1 MPLPGLLLMRPLE
14 RLPVQQVEVEQLQ
27 QPGFHCPSWVQ
38 KTGAASSAASA
49 WLLQDHGREGSS
61 SRRGRHLLPT
71 TWEAVLLPSSQ
82 AAVASLRFQF
92 PASSLQLQPLGTA
105 NLTTRSDPYL
115 PKSASLTTRSDPY
128 RPKYGFLDEPRNFSE
143 FAAGYLAHRE
153 DILLR

>member
-1 MPLPGLLLMRPLE
+1 MPLPGLLLKRPLE

-49 WLLQDHGREGSS
+49 WPLQDRGREGSS
-61 SRRGRHLLPT
+61 SRRGRYLLPT

-92 PASSLQLQPLGTA
+92 PATSLQRQLPGPA
-105 NLTTRSDPYL
+105 SLTTRSDPYL
-115 PKSASLTTRSDPY
+115 PKSANLTTRSDPY
-128 RPKYGFLDEPRNFSE
+128 RPKYDFLDAPRNFS
-143 FAAGYLAHRE
+143 ALVAGHLAHRE
-153 DILLR
+153 NILLR